1 MKILQIIT
9 GLTVILTPMVIL
21 LLMISL
27 SSCKIN
33 KEVDFDQTV
42 MDGRSPAFSVETKE
56 KAIAACSLMKQKEH
70 NWKAKDIKAYCKEF
84 WRGYIAFIKESQD
97 A

>member
-1 MKILQIIT
+1 MKILQTMINLRAT
-9 GLTVILTPMVIL
+9 LTPMVIL
-21 LLMISL
+21 VLMISL

>member
-1 MKILQIIT
+1 MRILQTMISLRVT
-9 GLTVILTPMVIL
+9 LTPMVIL

-27 SSCKIN
+27 SSCNGKPKIS
-33 KEVDFDQTV
+33 
-42 MDGRSPAFSVETKE
+42 RAPAFSVETKE

-84 WRGYIAFIKESQD
+84 WRGYITFIKES
-97 A
+97 

>member
-1 MKILQIIT
+1 MKILQMMINLRAT
-9 GLTVILTPMVIL
+9 LTPMVIL
-21 LLMISL
+21 VLMISL

-33 KEVDFDQTV
+33 QEVDFDQTI

-84 WRGYIAFIKESQD
+84 WRGYIAFIKES
-97 A
+97 

>member
-1 MKILQIIT
+1 MRILQTMISIRAT
-9 GLTVILTPMVIL
+9 LTPMVIL
-21 LLMISL
+21 LATISL

-70 NWKAKDIKAYCKEF
+70 NWKAKDIKAYCKKF
-84 WRGYIAFIKESQD
+84 WRGYITFIEEKQGE
-97 A
+97 

>member
-21 LLMISL
+21 LMMISL

-70 NWKAKDIKAYCKEF
+70 NWKAKDIKAYCKKF
-84 WRGYIAFIKESQD
+84 WRGYIAFIQEDKND
-97 A
+97 

>member
-1 MKILQIIT
+1 
-9 GLTVILTPMVIL
+9 MVIL
-21 LLMISL
+21 LMMISL

-70 NWKAKDIKAYCKEF
+70 NWKAKDIRSYCKEH
-84 WRGYIAFIKESQD
+84 WRGYIAFIKES
-97 A
+97 

>member
-1 MKILQIIT
+1 M
-9 GLTVILTPMVIL
+9 LTPMVIL
-21 LLMISL
+21 LATISL

-70 NWKAKDIKAYCKEF
+70 NWKAKDIKAYCKEQ
-84 WRGYIAFIKESQD
+84 WRGYIAFIKES
-97 A
+97 

>member
-1 MKILQIIT
+1 MRILQTMISIKAT
-9 GLTVILTPMVIL
+9 LTPMVIL
-21 LLMISL
+21 VLMISL

-84 WRGYIAFIKESQD
+84 WRGYIAFIKES
-97 A
+97 

>member
-1 MKILQIIT
+1 
-9 GLTVILTPMVIL
+9 MVIL
-21 LLMISL
+21 LMMISL

-70 NWKAKDIKAYCKEF
+70 NCKAKDIKPYCKKF
-84 WRGYIAFIKESQD
+84 WRGYIAFIKES
-97 A
+97 

>member
-1 MKILQIIT
+1 MRILQTMISIRAT
-9 GLTVILTPMVIL
+9 LTPMVIL
-21 LLMISL
+21 LATISL

-84 WRGYIAFIKESQD
+84 WRGYIAFIKES
-97 A
+97 

>member
-1 MKILQIIT
+1 MKILQTMISIR
-9 GLTVILTPMVIL
+9 VMLTPMVIL
-21 LLMISL
+21 LATISL

-56 KAIAACSLMKQKEH
+56 KAIAACTLMKQKEH
-70 NWKAKDIKAYCKEF
+70 NWKAKDIKAYCKKF
-84 WRGYIAFIKESQD
+84 WRGYISFIKES
-97 A
+97 

>member
-1 MKILQIIT
+1 MKILQKMISIR
-9 GLTVILTPMVIL
+9 VMLTPMVIL
-21 LLMISL
+21 LATISL

-56 KAIAACSLMKQKEH
+56 KAIAACTLMKQKEH
-70 NWKAKDIKAYCKEF
+70 NWKSQDIKAYCKEF
-84 WRGYIAFIKESQD
+84 WRGYIAFIKES
-97 A
+97 

>member
-1 MKILQIIT
+1 MRILQTMINLRVT
-9 GLTVILTPMVIL
+9 LTPMVIL
-21 LLMISL
+21 VLMISL

-70 NWKAKDIKAYCKEF
+70 NWKSQDIKAYCKEF
-84 WRGYIAFIKESQD
+84 WRGYIAFIKES
-97 A
+97 

>member
-1 MKILQIIT
+1 
-9 GLTVILTPMVIL
+9 MVIL

-56 KAIAACSLMKQKEH
+56 KAIAACIKMKQKEH
-70 NWKAKDIKAYCKEF
+70 NWKQKDMMKYCSKQ
-84 WRGYIAFIKESQD
+84 WRGYITFIEEKQGE
-97 A
+97 

>member
-1 MKILQIIT
+1 MRLLQIIT

-84 WRGYIAFIKESQD
+84 WRGYIAFIKES
-97 A
+97 

>member
-1 MKILQIIT
+1 M
-9 GLTVILTPMVIL
+9 LTPIVIFVP
-21 LLMISL
+21 MIFL

-33 KEVDFDQTV
+33 SDVDFNQTV
-42 MDGRSPAFSVETKE
+42 GRAPAFSEETKE

-70 NWKAKDIKAYCKEF
+70 NWKAKDIKAYCKEQ
-84 WRGYIAFIKESQD
+84 WRGYIAFIKEDKD